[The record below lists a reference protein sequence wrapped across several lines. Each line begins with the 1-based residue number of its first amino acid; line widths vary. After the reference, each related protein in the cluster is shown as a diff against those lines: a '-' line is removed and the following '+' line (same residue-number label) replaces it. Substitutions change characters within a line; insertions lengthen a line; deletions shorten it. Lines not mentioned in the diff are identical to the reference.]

1 MATGRFAR
9 GVVRVARRQR
19 ARRVPTR
26 RGSTRTATATA
37 AAILAAALLAACGP
51 GPTPTPRPSP
61 PPSPTP
67 TPNPHLTEPAS
78 ADAVFRALTVAGLRI
93 VPNNAVTGG
102 TGEEPRLRIN
112 ATYAN
117 WPLVIHEYSSSAAL
131 RAKAR
136 FRPGD
141 RPTIGEAPFNLVGL
155 NILVEFGPHAK
166 NRNEPPPDP
175 TFRQAA
181 EALIAILDPLLGPLA
196 QMSIEPLP
204 LPTLTPS
211 PPPSGSP
218 AGSMSPSGSEP

>member
-1 MATGRFAR
+1 MAAGRFVRGASRATRRPFAPRAATGA
-9 GVVRVARRQR
+9 
-19 ARRVPTR
+19 
-26 RGSTRTATATA
+26 AT
-37 AAILAAALLAACGP
+37 AAALLAAVLLAACGS

-78 ADAVFRALTVAGLRI
+78 ADAVFRALTAAGLRI

-131 RAKAR
+131 RAKAG

-175 TFRQAA
+175 AFREAA
-181 EALIAILDPLLGPLA
+181 EALIEVLDPLLGPLA

-211 PPPSGSP
+211 PSPSGPPASGSP
-218 AGSMSPSGSEP
+218 AGSVSPSGSEP